1 MPIKAKYA
9 RMRSAAQV
17 HVQQSKQDTGP
28 DKASHTE
35 SPRVEVSAGG
45 VSAGS
50 GSRSN
55 TIFDIF
61 MSIQRI
67 YQVVRLRRL
76 EFVLFVSS
84 FCCCCCCCCFCGRH
98 EMEFRAHKVRRRPRR
113 PNPLMPRGACFAP
126 AHRQHNEEGHGQG
139 QGLRA
144 MGYSCSPDALAVAM
158 AMASSACQ
166 GDIYRANI
174 IYTRSIAAAHK

>member
-1 MPIKAKYA
+1 MGVRDGAKGA
-9 RMRSAAQV
+9 R
-17 HVQQSKQDTGP
+17 
-28 DKASHTE
+28 
-35 SPRVEVSAGG
+35 
-45 VSAGS
+45 S
-50 GSRSN
+50 GSRSSRN

-67 YQVVRLRRL
+67 YQVGRLRRL

-84 FCCCCCCCCFCGRH
+84 FCCCCCCCFCGRH

-126 AHRQHNEEGHGQG
+126 AHRQHDEEGHGQG
-139 QGLRA
+139 HGIRA
-144 MGYSCSPDALAVAM
+144 MGYSCSPDALTVAM

-174 IYTRSIAAAHK
+174 IYTRSIAAAHKMKRKYLSRVFNTL